1 MDKLAVLRTAIDEIL
16 DDDRVTHEEDGTY
29 TVRRDDGGVVRVCTF
44 ELVKWVVCFESGN
57 IMPSSPLGDRP
68 HELVAWALQ

>member
-1 MDKLAVLRTAIDEIL
+1 MDKLTALRTAIDEIL

-29 TVRRDDGGVVRVCTF
+29 TVRNDSGSTLIVGRTADDWAIFFPETER
-44 ELVKWVVCFESGN
+44 
-57 IMPSSPLGDRP
+57 IMPYSPRGERP